1 MAGRPIYFRRECGKS
16 ILVRSWRAA
25 AELVS
30 LFSKMSRCTVLPSD
44 KISVWYSTVS
54 YSISISK
61 VAVKGSIVNQ
71 NAVVVERRMTVY
83 STVLMIFV

>member
-1 MAGRPIYFRRECGKS
+1 M
-16 ILVRSWRAA
+16 
-25 AELVS
+25 S

-71 NAVVVERRMTVY
+71 NAVVVEQVQYDVY
-83 STVLMIFV
+83 STDDFCVNRFHRF